1 MLVKSQSAKLYCG
14 YIYSDAGYGES
25 TTDLVFAGDNMIAE
39 NGTILARSKRF
50 NNECVYTELDLERLV
65 GERKRAIPII

>member
-39 NGTILARSKRF
+39 NGTILARSKDLTT
-50 NNECVYTELDLERLV
+50 NVVYTELDLEDL
-65 GERKRAIPII
+65 

>member
-39 NGTILARSKRF
+39 KRHDF
-50 NNECVYTELDLERLV
+50 WQEVKDLTTNVYIPSLIWKDL
-65 GERKRAIPII
+65 